1 MLDLRSYL
9 ERMGV
14 RFMWTQHD
22 TAYTAQ
28 DLAHQEHVSGERVVK
43 PVLVQADGQFVLCAL
58 PASYY
63 IDLEQLCDELRANN
77 AQLADESTLQN
88 LFSDCEVGAEPPIG
102 RLFGIPTIL
111 DDSLIDELELTFQ
124 AGTHQDAVTMSA
136 ADYIKLT
143 QPMIGHFARHKH

>member
-1 MLDLRSYL
+1 MLDLRNYL

-14 RFMWTQHD
+14 RYMWTQHD

-28 DLAHQEHVSGERVVK
+28 DLAQQEHISGERVVK
-43 PVLVQADGQFVLCAL
+43 PVLVKADGQFILCAL

-63 IDLEQLCDELRANN
+63 IDMERLCEELRTNS
-77 AQLADESTLQN
+77 AQLVDEAQLEEV
-88 LFSDCEVGAEPPIG
+88 FSDCELGAEPPIG
-102 RLFGIPTIL
+102 RLFGLPTIV
-111 DDSLIDELELTFQ
+111 DDSLIDELEVTFQ

-143 QPMIGHFARHKH
+143 QPMIGNFARHKH

>member
-14 RFMWTQHD
+14 RYMWSQHD

-28 DLAHQEHVSGERVVK
+28 DLAQQEHISGERVVK
-43 PVLVQADGQFVLCAL
+43 PVLVKADGQFVLCAL
-58 PASYY
+58 PAAYY
-63 IDLEQLCDELRANN
+63 IDMERLCEELRASN
-77 AQLADESTLQN
+77 AQLADESQLEN
-88 LFSDCEVGAEPPIG
+88 LFSDCELGAEPPIG
-102 RLFGIPTIL
+102 RLFGLPTII
-111 DDSLIDELELTFQ
+111 DDSLIDELEVTFQ

>member
-9 ERMGV
+9 ERNGV
-14 RFMWTQHD
+14 RYMWTQHD

-28 DLAHQEHVSGERVVK
+28 DLAQQEHISGERVVK
-43 PVLVQADGQFVLCAL
+43 PVLVKADGQFVLCAL

-63 IDLEQLCDELRANN
+63 IDMERLCEELRTNS
-77 AQLADESTLQN
+77 AQLVDESQLQTV
-88 LFSDCEVGAEPPIG
+88 FPECELGAEPPIG
-102 RLFGIPTIL
+102 RLFGLPTII
-111 DDSLIDELELTFQ
+111 DDSLIDELEVTFQ

>member
-1 MLDLRSYL
+1 MLDFRSYL

-14 RFMWTQHD
+14 RYLWSQHD

-28 DLAHQEHVSGERVVK
+28 DLAQREHISGERVVK
-43 PVLVQADGQFVLCAL
+43 PVLVQADGQFFLCAL

-63 IDLEQLCDELRANN
+63 IDMEQLCEELRVNN
-77 AQLADESTLQN
+77 AKLADESQLQN
-88 LFSDCEVGAEPPIG
+88 MFPECELGAEPPIG
-102 RLFGIPTIL
+102 KLFGIPTMV
-111 DDSLIDELELTFQ
+111 DDSLIDELELTMQ

>member
-1 MLDLRSYL
+1 MLDFRSYL

-14 RFMWTQHD
+14 RYMWTQHD

-28 DLAHQEHVSGERVVK
+28 DLAHQEHISGERVVK
-43 PVLVQADGQFVLCAL
+43 PVLIQADGQFVLCAL

-63 IDLEQLCDELRANN
+63 VDLEQLC
-77 AQLADESTLQN
+77 
-88 LFSDCEVGAEPPIG
+88 
-102 RLFGIPTIL
+102 
-111 DDSLIDELELTFQ
+111 DELELTFQ

>member
-1 MLDLRSYL
+1 MLDFRSYL

-14 RFMWTQHD
+14 RYMWSQHD

-28 DLAHQEHVSGERVVK
+28 DLAHEEHISGERVVK
-43 PVLVQADGQFVLCAL
+43 PVLIQADGQFVLCAL

-63 IDLEQLCDELRANN
+63 VDLEQLCNELRANN
-77 AQLADESTLQN
+77 AQ
-88 LFSDCEVGAEPPIG
+88 
-102 RLFGIPTIL
+102 
-111 DDSLIDELELTFQ
+111 LELTFQ

>member
-1 MLDLRSYL
+1 MLDFRSYL
-9 ERMGV
+9 ERTGV
-14 RFMWTQHD
+14 RYMWSQHD

-28 DLAHQEHVSGERVVK
+28 DLAHQEHISGERVVK
-43 PVLVQADGQFVLCAL
+43 PVLIQADGQFVLCAL
-58 PASYY
+58 PASYF

-77 AQLADESTLQN
+77 AQLADEQMLRQM
-88 LFSDCEVGAEPPIG
+88 FPECEVGAEPPIG
-102 RLFGIPTIL
+102 KLFGIPTIL